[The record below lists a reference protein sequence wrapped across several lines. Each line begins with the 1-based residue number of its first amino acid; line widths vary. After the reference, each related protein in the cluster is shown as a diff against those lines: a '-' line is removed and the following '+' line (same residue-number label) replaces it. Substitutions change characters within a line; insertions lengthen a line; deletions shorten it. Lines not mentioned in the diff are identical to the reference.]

1 MASGAPLSIP
11 AADRHLRKVIY
22 GFWAACCSIFL
33 GVLALGTVRRLPP
46 GLALFFAGFFILLGI
61 AFFLIGL
68 VELVR
73 RSMGV
78 KVHVEEQG
86 VALYP
91 SLGARRARL
100 AMATPGIGCAP
111 IALIIEYALGDSI
124 VGFIVTAIVGCII
137 SGLFF
142 LTFVGS
148 PYRRDAIHQGPLMRV
163 SPEYFEIHPL
173 TDKEPTRIPWD
184 LHPRITGGHE
194 DTTANGAC
202 LFVHVSLDDLD
213 NDLVFNMTGTP
224 ISFSQLERLIDYF
237 VDKPEERAKLGQPE
251 GARLVRSL
259 LTAP

>member
-33 GVLALGTVRRLPP
+33 GVLALVTVGRLPP

-78 KVHVEEQG
+78 NVHVEDKG
-86 VALYP
+86 AALYP

-111 IALIIEYALGDSI
+111 IAIFIEYALGDST
-124 VGFIVTAIVGCII
+124 VGFIMTAIVGCII

-202 LFVHVSLDDLD
+202 LFVHVSLDGLEE
-213 NDLVFNMTGTP
+213 DLVFDMTGTP
-224 ISFSQLERLIDYF
+224 IKFSQLARLVAYF
-237 VDKPEERAKLGQPE
+237 VNKPEERAKLGRPE
-251 GARLVRSL
+251 GAQLVRSL

>member
-33 GVLALGTVRRLPP
+33 GALALVTVGRLPP

-78 KVHVEEQG
+78 NVHVEDQG
-86 VALYP
+86 MALYP
-91 SLGARRARL
+91 TLGARRARQ
-100 AMATPGIGCAP
+100 AMAALGIGCAP
-111 IALIIEYALGDSI
+111 IALFIEYALGDSI

-202 LFVHVSLDDLD
+202 LFVHVSLDGLEE
-213 NDLVFNMTGTP
+213 DLVFDMTGTP

>member
-1 MASGAPLSIP
+1 MSATDDLESASAQFCLGA
-11 AADRHLRKVIY
+11 
-22 GFWAACCSIFL
+22 
-33 GVLALGTVRRLPP
+33 LALVTVGRLPP

-61 AFFLIGL
+61 VSFLIGL

-78 KVHVEEQG
+78 NVHVEDQG
-86 VALYP
+86 MALYP
-91 SLGARRARL
+91 TLGALRARL

-111 IALIIEYALGDSI
+111 IAIFIEYALGDSI

-202 LFVHVSLDDLD
+202 LFVHVSLDGLEE
-213 NDLVFNMTGTP
+213 DLVFDMTGTP

-237 VDKPEERAKLGQPE
+237 VDKPEERAKLGQQE

>member
-33 GVLALGTVRRLPP
+33 GALALMTVGRLPP

-61 AFFLIGL
+61 VSFLIGL

-78 KVHVEEQG
+78 KVHVEDQG
-86 VALYP
+86 AALYP
-91 SLGARRARL
+91 SLGARRARK
-100 AMATPGIGCAP
+100 AMAAPGIGCAP
-111 IALIIEYALGDSI
+111 IAIFIEYALGDST
-124 VGFIVTAIVGCII
+124 VGFIMTAIVGCII

-202 LFVHVSLDDLD
+202 LFVHVSLDGLEE
-213 NDLVFNMTGTP
+213 DLVFDMTGTP

>member
-78 KVHVEEQG
+78 NVHVEDQG
-86 VALYP
+86 MALYP
-91 SLGARRARL
+91 TLGALRARL

-124 VGFIVTAIVGCII
+124 VGFIVTAIVGCLI

-148 PYRRDAIHQGPLMRV
+148 PYRRDAIHQGPLMQV

-202 LFVHVSLDDLD
+202 LFVHVSLDGLEE
-213 NDLVFNMTGTP
+213 DLVFDMTGTP
-224 ISFSQLERLIDYF
+224 IKFSQLARLVAYF
-237 VDKPEERAKLGQPE
+237 ANKPEERAKLGQPE
-251 GARLVRSL
+251 GAQLVRSL
-259 LTAP
+259 LMAP

>member
-33 GVLALGTVRRLPP
+33 GALALVTVGRLPP

-78 KVHVEEQG
+78 NVHVEDQG
-86 VALYP
+86 MALYP

-111 IALIIEYALGDSI
+111 IAIFIEYALGDST
-124 VGFIVTAIVGCII
+124 VGFIMTAIVGCII

-163 SPEYFEIHPL
+163 SPDYFEIHPL

-184 LHPRITGGHE
+184 LHPSITGGHE

-202 LFVHVSLDDLD
+202 LFVHVSLDGLEE
-213 NDLVFNMTGTP
+213 DLVFDMTGTP

>member
-33 GVLALGTVRRLPP
+33 GVLALGTVGRLPP
-46 GLALFFAGFFILLGI
+46 GLALFFAGFFILLGVV
-61 AFFLIGL
+61 FFLIGL

-78 KVHVEEQG
+78 KVHVEDKG
-86 VALYP
+86 AALYP
-91 SLGARRARL
+91 SLGALRARL

-111 IALIIEYALGDSI
+111 IALIIEYALGDSTT
-124 VGFIVTAIVGCII
+124 GLIVTAVGGCIV

-173 TDKEPTRIPWD
+173 TDKEPTYIPWD
-184 LHPRITGGHE
+184 LHPSITGGHE

-202 LFVHVSLDDLD
+202 LFVHVSLDGLEE
-213 NDLVFNMTGTP
+213 DLVFDMTGTP

>member
-78 KVHVEEQG
+78 NVHVEDQG
-86 VALYP
+86 MALYP

-111 IALIIEYALGDSI
+111 IAIFIEYALGDST
-124 VGFIVTAIVGCII
+124 VGFIMTAIVGCII

-202 LFVHVSLDDLD
+202 LFVHVSLDGLEE
-213 NDLVFNMTGTP
+213 DLVFDMTGTP

-251 GARLVRSL
+251 GTRLVRSL

>member
-78 KVHVEEQG
+78 NVHVEEQG

-124 VGFIVTAIVGCII
+124 VGFIMTAIVGCII

-202 LFVHVSLDDLD
+202 LFVHVSLDGLEE
-213 NDLVFNMTGTP
+213 DLVFDMTGTP

-237 VDKPEERAKLGQPE
+237 VDKPEERAKLGQQE

>member
-1 MASGAPLSIP
+1 M
-11 AADRHLRKVIY
+11 
-22 GFWAACCSIFL
+22 
-33 GVLALGTVRRLPP
+33 TVRLLPP
-46 GLALFFAGFFILLGI
+46 GLTLFFAGFFILLGI

-78 KVHVEEQG
+78 NVHVEDQG
-86 VALYP
+86 MALYP

-111 IALIIEYALGDSI
+111 IAIFIEYALGDST
-124 VGFIVTAIVGCII
+124 VGFIMTAIVGCII

-202 LFVHVSLDDLD
+202 LFVHVSLDGLEE
-213 NDLVFNMTGTP
+213 DLVFDMTGTP

-237 VDKPEERAKLGQPE
+237 VDKPEERAKLGRLE
-251 GARLVRSL
+251 GAQLVRSL
-259 LTAP
+259 LTAR

>member
-33 GVLALGTVRRLPP
+33 GVLALVTVGRLPP
-46 GLALFFAGFFILLGI
+46 GLTLFFAGFFILLGI

-78 KVHVEEQG
+78 NVHVEDQG
-86 VALYP
+86 MALYP

-111 IALIIEYALGDSI
+111 IAIFIEYALGDST
-124 VGFIVTAIVGCII
+124 VGFIMTAIVGCII

-202 LFVHVSLDDLD
+202 LFVHVSLDGLEE
-213 NDLVFNMTGTP
+213 DLVFDMTGTP

>member
-33 GVLALGTVRRLPP
+33 GALALVTVGRLPP
-46 GLALFFAGFFILLGI
+46 GLTLFFAGFFILLGI

-111 IALIIEYALGDSI
+111 IAIFIEYALGDST
-124 VGFIVTAIVGCII
+124 VGFIMTAIVGCII

-202 LFVHVSLDDLD
+202 LFVHVSLDGLEE
-213 NDLVFNMTGTP
+213 DLVFDMTGTP

>member
-33 GVLALGTVRRLPP
+33 GVLALMTVRLLPP

-78 KVHVEEQG
+78 NVHVEDQG
-86 VALYP
+86 MALYP

-111 IALIIEYALGDSI
+111 IAIFIEYALGDST
-124 VGFIVTAIVGCII
+124 VGFIMTAIVGCII

-202 LFVHVSLDDLD
+202 LFVHVSLDGLEE
-213 NDLVFNMTGTP
+213 DLVFDMTGTP

>member
-1 MASGAPLSIP
+1 MANGAPLSVP

-33 GVLALGTVRRLPP
+33 GALALGTVGRLPP

-61 AFFLIGL
+61 AIFLIGL

-78 KVHVEEQG
+78 NVHVEDRG
-86 VALYP
+86 MALYP
-91 SLGARRARL
+91 PLGALRARK
-100 AMATPGIGCAP
+100 AMAAPGIGCAP

-124 VGFIVTAIVGCII
+124 AGFIGSAIVGCIF
-137 SGLFF
+137 SGFF
-142 LTFVGS
+142 FVALTSS

-173 TDKEPTRIPWD
+173 TDKEPTCIPWD

-194 DTTANGAC
+194 DTTANGPC
-202 LFVHVSLDDLD
+202 LFVHVSLDGLE
-213 NDLVFNMTGTP
+213 NDLVFDMTGTP
-224 ISFSQLERLIDYF
+224 ITFSQLERLVAYF

-251 GARLVRSL
+251 GAQLVRSL

>member
-33 GVLALGTVRRLPP
+33 GALALVTVGRLPP
-46 GLALFFAGFFILLGI
+46 GLTLFFAGFFILLGI

-78 KVHVEEQG
+78 NVHVEDQG
-86 VALYP
+86 MALYP

-111 IALIIEYALGDSI
+111 IAIFIEYALGDST
-124 VGFIVTAIVGCII
+124 VGFIMTAIVGCII

-202 LFVHVSLDDLD
+202 LFVHVSLDGLEE
-213 NDLVFNMTGTP
+213 DLVFDMTGTP

>member
-46 GLALFFAGFFILLGI
+46 GLTLFFAGFFILLGI

-78 KVHVEEQG
+78 NVHVEDQG
-86 VALYP
+86 MALYP

-111 IALIIEYALGDSI
+111 IAIFIEYALGDST
-124 VGFIVTAIVGCII
+124 VGFIMTAIVGCII

-202 LFVHVSLDDLD
+202 LFVHVSLDGLEE
-213 NDLVFNMTGTP
+213 DLVFDMTGTP
-224 ISFSQLERLIDYF
+224 IKFSQLARLVDYF

>member
-33 GVLALGTVRRLPP
+33 GALALVTVGRLPP
-46 GLALFFAGFFILLGI
+46 GLTLFFAGFFILLGI

-78 KVHVEEQG
+78 NVHVEDQG
-86 VALYP
+86 MALYP
-91 SLGARRARL
+91 SLGALRARL

-111 IALIIEYALGDSI
+111 IAIFIEYALGDST
-124 VGFIVTAIVGCII
+124 VGFIMTAIVGCII

-184 LHPRITGGHE
+184 LHPSITGGHE

-202 LFVHVSLDDLD
+202 LFVHVSLDGLEE
-213 NDLVFNMTGTP
+213 DLVFDMTGTP

>member
-78 KVHVEEQG
+78 KVHVEDQG
-86 VALYP
+86 AALYP

-148 PYRRDAIHQGPLMRV
+148 RYRRDAIHQGPLMQV

-202 LFVHVSLDDLD
+202 LFVHVSLDGLEE
-213 NDLVFNMTGTP
+213 DLVFDMTGTP

-251 GARLVRSL
+251 GAQLVRSL
-259 LTAP
+259 LMAP

>member
-33 GVLALGTVRRLPP
+33 GALALVTVGRLPP

-78 KVHVEEQG
+78 KVHVEDQG
-86 VALYP
+86 MALYP
-91 SLGARRARL
+91 TLGALRARL

-184 LHPRITGGHE
+184 LHPSITGGHE

-202 LFVHVSLDDLD
+202 LFVHVSLDGLEK
-213 NDLVFNMTGTP
+213 DLVFDMTGTP

-251 GARLVRSL
+251 GTRLVRSL

>member
-33 GVLALGTVRRLPP
+33 GVLALVTVGRLPP

-61 AFFLIGL
+61 VSFLIGL

-78 KVHVEEQG
+78 NVHVEDQG
-86 VALYP
+86 MALYP
-91 SLGARRARL
+91 TLGALRARL

-111 IALIIEYALGDSI
+111 IAIFIEYALGDSI

-202 LFVHVSLDDLD
+202 LFVHVSLDGLEE
-213 NDLVFNMTGTP
+213 DLVFDMTGTP

-237 VDKPEERAKLGQPE
+237 VDKPEERAKLGQQE

>member
-78 KVHVEEQG
+78 NVHVEDQG
-86 VALYP
+86 MALYP
-91 SLGARRARL
+91 TLGALRARL

-202 LFVHVSLDDLD
+202 LFVHVSLDGLEE
-213 NDLVFNMTGTP
+213 DLVFDMTGTP

-237 VDKPEERAKLGQPE
+237 ANKPEERAKLGQPE

>member
-22 GFWAACCSIFL
+22 GFWAACCTIFL
-33 GVLALGTVRRLPP
+33 GALALMTVRLLPP
-46 GLALFFAGFFILLGI
+46 GLTLFFAGFFILLGI

-78 KVHVEEQG
+78 NVHVEDQG
-86 VALYP
+86 MALYP

-111 IALIIEYALGDSI
+111 IAIFIEYALGDST
-124 VGFIVTAIVGCII
+124 VGFIMTAIVGCII

-202 LFVHVSLDDLD
+202 LFVHVSLDGLEE
-213 NDLVFNMTGTP
+213 DLVFDMTGTP

>member
-33 GVLALGTVRRLPP
+33 GALALVTVGRLPP

-78 KVHVEEQG
+78 NVHVEDQG
-86 VALYP
+86 MALYP
-91 SLGARRARL
+91 TLGALRARL

-111 IALIIEYALGDSI
+111 IAIFIEYALGDSI

-202 LFVHVSLDDLD
+202 LFVHVSLDGLEE
-213 NDLVFNMTGTP
+213 DLVFDMTGTP

>member
-33 GVLALGTVRRLPP
+33 GALALVTVGRLPP

-78 KVHVEEQG
+78 NVHVEDQG
-86 VALYP
+86 MALYP

-111 IALIIEYALGDSI
+111 IAIFIEYALGDST
-124 VGFIVTAIVGCII
+124 VGFIMTAIVGCII

-202 LFVHVSLDDLD
+202 LFVHVSLDGLEE
-213 NDLVFNMTGTP
+213 DLVFDMTGTP

>member
-1 MASGAPLSIP
+1 MADGAPLSVP
-11 AADRHLRKVIY
+11 AADKRLRKVIY
-22 GFWAACCSIFL
+22 GFQAACCSIVL
-33 GVLALGTVRRLPP
+33 GALALMTVRHLPP

-61 AFFLIGL
+61 ASFLIGL

-78 KVHVEEQG
+78 NVHVEDQG
-86 VALYP
+86 MALYP
-91 SLGARRARL
+91 SLGARRARQ
-100 AMATPGIGCAP
+100 AMAAPGIGCAP

-124 VGFIVTAIVGCII
+124 VSFIVTAIGGCII

-142 LTFVGS
+142 LTFMDS
-148 PYRRDAIHQGPLMRV
+148 PYRRGAIHQGPLMLL

-184 LHPRITGGHE
+184 LHPSITGGHE

-202 LFVHVSLDDLD
+202 LFVHVPLDGLE
-213 NDLVFNMTGTP
+213 NDLVFDMTGTP
-224 ISFSQLERLIDYF
+224 ITFSQLERLIDYF

>member
-33 GVLALGTVRRLPP
+33 GALALMTVGRLPP

-78 KVHVEEQG
+78 NVHVEDQG
-86 VALYP
+86 MALYP
-91 SLGARRARL
+91 TLGARRARQ
-100 AMATPGIGCAP
+100 AMAALGIGCAP
-111 IALIIEYALGDSI
+111 IALFIEYALGDSI

-202 LFVHVSLDDLD
+202 LFVHVSLDGLEE
-213 NDLVFNMTGTP
+213 DLVFDMTGTP